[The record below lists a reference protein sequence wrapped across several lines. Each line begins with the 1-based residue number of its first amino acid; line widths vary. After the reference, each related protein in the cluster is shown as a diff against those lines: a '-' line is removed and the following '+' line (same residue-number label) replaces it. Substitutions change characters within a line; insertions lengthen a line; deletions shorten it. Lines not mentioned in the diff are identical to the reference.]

1 MTITV
6 YGIKTCDTCRKARR
20 HLDALGVP
28 YRFHDLRED
37 GLDPRQLDAFL
48 AGADWQTLLNTRST
62 TWRQL
67 DPADKQPLDAER
79 ARELMLAHPTL
90 IKRPILQR
98 TVLQHTESGSDDTL
112 IIVGFDADRYA
123 ALVS

>member
-20 HLDALGVP
+20 HLDALGVV

-37 GLDPRQLDAFL
+37 GFDPQRLDAFL
-48 AGADWQTLLNTRST
+48 ARADWQTLLNIRST

-67 DPADKQPLDAER
+67 DAADKQPLDTER

-98 TVLQHTESGSDDTL
+98 TDLQRTGSEDTL
-112 IIVGFDADRYA
+112 IVGFDADRYA
-123 ALVS
+123 TLVS

>member
-20 HLDALGVP
+20 QLDAMDVA
-28 YRFHDLRED
+28 YRFHNLRED

-79 ARELMLAHPTL
+79 ARELMLANPTL

-98 TVLQHTESGSDDTL
+98 TDRQHTESGSEDTL
-112 IIVGFDADRYA
+112 IVGFDADRYA